1 MLRMGRSPRTEPAEP
16 EKQPAVQPP
25 QTFQPSPQPAPQ
37 QRADVRPAAA
47 TQTAGAAAERTHA
60 ARPEAAEQQQ
70 QQRPSAPRAVT
81 ETDALARDL
90 REGVLSGFVGGGTVL
105 TGDAEFKGMLRIDG
119 RFTGRITSEKGTL
132 IVSAGGQVDANL
144 WVGTAKVNGV
154 VNGDITAAERIEL
167 GRSAQ
172 VRGNIQTPSL
182 VVEQG
187 AVFEGGCRMTRAE
200 PAKAEK
206 SPQAVAAPAR
216 QQASPAPAAR
226 PRLVAAPQ
234 TQPLTPP
241 RVPAAAADSGDAPAQ
256 SAEATKVA
264 V

>member
-1 MLRMGRSPRTEPAEP
+1 MLRMGRSPKVEPAEQ
-16 EKQPAVQPP
+16 EKPPVVQPS
-25 QTFQPSPQPAPQ
+25 QTFQPPPPQAPQ
-37 QRADVRPAAA
+37 QRAAETPAA
-47 TQTAGAAAERTHA
+47 TAQPPVAEAERPQG
-60 ARPEAAEQQQ
+60 ARPEAEQ
-70 QQRPSAPRAVT
+70 QQRPSSPRAVT

-90 REGVLSGFVGGGTVL
+90 REGLLSGFVGGSTAL

-132 IVSAGGQVDANL
+132 IVSAGARVDANL

-187 AVFEGGCRMTRAE
+187 AIFEGGCRMTRAE
-200 PAKAEK
+200 PARAER
-206 SPQAVAAPAR
+206 SPERATAPAR
-216 QQASPAPAAR
+216 PQTPPAPAR
-226 PRLVAAPQ
+226 PRTTIAPQ
-234 TQPLTPP
+234 TQPPTPP
-241 RVPAAAADSGDAPAQ
+241 SIPPAAADAGAPAQ
-256 SAEATKVA
+256 SAEVSKLA

>member
-1 MLRMGRSPRTEPAEP
+1 MGRSPRTEPAEQ
-16 EKQPAVQPP
+16 EQTPAVQPS
-25 QTFQPSPQPAPQ
+25 QTFQPGPQQAPQ
-37 QRADVRPAAA
+37 QRVAERPAAA
-47 TQTAGAAAERTHA
+47 TQTAGAEAE
-60 ARPEAAEQQQ
+60 
-70 QQRPSAPRAVT
+70 QQRPSTPRAVT

-90 REGVLSGFVGGGTVL
+90 REGLLSGFVGGGTVL
-105 TGDAEFKGMLRIDG
+105 SGDAEFKGMLRIDG

-132 IVSAGGQVDANL
+132 IVSAGGRVDANL
-144 WVGTAKVNGV
+144 WVGTAKVNGI

-200 PAKAEK
+200 PAKAER
-206 SPQAVAAPAR
+206 SPQAVAAPTR
-216 QQASPAPAAR
+216 PQAQPAPAAR
-226 PRLVAAPQ
+226 PRPTSAPQ

-241 RVPAAAADSGDAPAQ
+241 RMPAAAADSGGGNSAQ
-256 SAEATKVA
+256 SAEVA

>member
-1 MLRMGRSPRTEPAEP
+1 MLRMGRSPKTEPAEQ
-16 EKQPAVQPP
+16 EKPPVVQPP
-25 QTFQPSPQPAPQ
+25 QTFQPTSTQVPQ
-37 QRADVRPAAA
+37 QRVAERPAAQPA
-47 TQTAGAAAERTHA
+47 DAERPQS
-60 ARPEAAEQQQ
+60 ARAETGQ
-70 QQRPSAPRAVT
+70 QQRPSPPRAVT

-90 REGVLSGFVGGGTVL
+90 REGLLSGFVGGSTAL

-132 IVSAGGQVDANL
+132 IVSAGGRVDANL

-172 VRGNIQTPSL
+172 VRGNIQTPVL

-200 PAKAEK
+200 PAKAER
-206 SPQAVAAPAR
+206 SPQTVAASTRP
-216 QQASPAPAAR
+216 QTPPAPAKPR
-226 PRLVAAPQ
+226 PTAAPP
-234 TQPLTPP
+234 TQPLTAP
-241 RVPAAAADSGDAPAQ
+241 RMPAAVDGAQ
-256 SAEATKVA
+256 SSEVSKVA

>member
-1 MLRMGRSPRTEPAEP
+1 MLRMGRSPKVEPVEQ
-16 EKQPAVQPP
+16 EKPPVVQPS
-25 QTFQPSPQPAPQ
+25 QTFQPAPAQAPQ
-37 QRADVRPAAA
+37 QRAAERPAA
-47 TQTAGAAAERTHA
+47 TAPPPVAQAERPQGA
-60 ARPEAAEQQQ
+60 SPEAEQ

-90 REGVLSGFVGGGTVL
+90 REGLLSGFVGGSTAL

-119 RFTGRITSEKGTL
+119 RFTGRIISEKGTL
-132 IVSAGGQVDANL
+132 IVSAGGRVDANL

-187 AVFEGGCRMTRAE
+187 AIFEGGCRMTRAE
-200 PAKAEK
+200 PARAER
-206 SPQAVAAPAR
+206 SPERATAPTRPQTPPAPAR
-216 QQASPAPAAR
+216 TR
-226 PRLVAAPQ
+226 TTAAPQ
-234 TQPLTPP
+234 TQPPP
-241 RVPAAAADSGDAPAQ
+241 SMPPAAADAGAPAQ
-256 SAEATKVA
+256 SAEVSKLA